1 MRKTGI
7 EVLVVAARVVE
18 TVGASAV
25 EVLIGGFSISGSSEV
40 EAHAE
45 LIAKSRKIEKN
56 KKTGFFCVSLRELFL
71 LVRFMKGFKRGVSFK
86 KFPSRFVH
94 YPEGSRLSVC
104 TA

>member
-1 MRKTGI
+1 M
-7 EVLVVAARVVE
+7 LVVAARVVE
-18 TVGASAV
+18 TAGVSAV
-25 EVLIGGFSISGSSEV
+25 EVLIGGFSISDSSEV

-56 KKTGFFCVSLRELFL
+56 KKTEFFCVSLRELFL

>member
-1 MRKTGI
+1 M
-7 EVLVVAARVVE
+7 LVVAARVVE
-18 TVGASAV
+18 TVGVSDV
-25 EVLIGGFSISGSSEV
+25 EVLIGGFSILDSSEV

-56 KKTGFFCVSLRELFL
+56 KKTEFFCVSLRELFL

-86 KFPSRFVH
+86 EFPSRFVH

-104 TA
+104 SA

>member
-1 MRKTGI
+1 M
-7 EVLVVAARVVE
+7 LVVAARVVE

-25 EVLIGGFSISGSSEV
+25 EVLIGGFSISDSSEV

-56 KKTGFFCVSLRELFL
+56 KKTEFFCVSLRELFL

-94 YPEGSRLSVC
+94 
-104 TA
+104 

>member
-1 MRKTGI
+1 M
-7 EVLVVAARVVE
+7 LVVAARVVE

-25 EVLIGGFSISGSSEV
+25 EVLIGGFSIWGSSEV

-94 YPEGSRLSVC
+94 YPGGSHLSVC

>member
-1 MRKTGI
+1 MKKTGI

-25 EVLIGGFSISGSSEV
+25 EVLTGGFSISDSSEV

-56 KKTGFFCVSLRELFL
+56 KKTEFFCVSLRELFL

-94 YPEGSRLSVC
+94 YPEGSHLSVC

>member
-1 MRKTGI
+1 M
-7 EVLVVAARVVE
+7 LVVAARVVE
-18 TVGASAV
+18 TVGVSAV
-25 EVLIGGFSISGSSEV
+25 EVLIGGFSISDSSEV

>member
-1 MRKTGI
+1 M
-7 EVLVVAARVVE
+7 VVVVRVVE
-18 TVGASAV
+18 TVGVSDV
-25 EVLIGGFSISGSSEV
+25 EVLKGGFSISDSSEV

-56 KKTGFFCVSLRELFL
+56 KKTEFFCVSLRELFL

-94 YPEGSRLSVC
+94 YPEGSHLSVC

>member
-1 MRKTGI
+1 MKKTGI

-25 EVLIGGFSISGSSEV
+25 EVLIGGFSISDSSEV

-56 KKTGFFCVSLRELFL
+56 KKTEFFCVSLRELFL

-94 YPEGSRLSVC
+94 YPEGSHLSVC

>member
-18 TVGASAV
+18 TVGVSDV
-25 EVLIGGFSISGSSEV
+25 EVLKGGFSISDSSEV

-45 LIAKSRKIEKN
+45 LIAKSSKIEKN
-56 KKTGFFCVSLRELFL
+56 KKIGFFCVSLRELFL